1 MKHSLLSS
9 FVFAAVVGLSA
20 MGCAPTG
27 KLDVPASY
35 AKMPSSKTCSFKAAN
50 AKGVVVAVRTQ
61 DNDLKGNADFWAE
74 SIDQRMRE
82 QGYDG
87 DTTIRDVQAKSGLV
101 GKQMRYSRTQQGREY
116 RYWLT
121 VFVADSRVF
130 VVEAGGDKETFD
142 PATTEVENAVASFY
156 IP

>member
-1 MKHSLLSS
+1 
-9 FVFAAVVGLSA
+9 
-20 MGCAPTG
+20 MGCTPSG

-35 AKMPSSKTCSFKAAN
+35 AKMPSSKNYSYRAAN
-50 AKGVVVAVRTQ
+50 AKGVVIAVRTQ
-61 DNDLKGNADFWAE
+61 DNELKGNADFWAE

-82 QGYDG
+82 RGYEG
-87 DTTIRDVQAKSGLV
+87 EATIHDVQAKSGLA
-101 GKQMRYSRTQQGREY
+101 GKQMRYTRTDQGREY

-142 PATTEVENAVASFY
+142 PATAEVESAVLSFHV
-156 IP
+156 P